1 MQFDWRDAGVE
12 PLLEDILCDP
22 IVGLVA
28 RRDGLSTGDIRLAVF
43 QARNALSQRR
53 SNGMRVTPEE
63 LVKA

>member
-12 PLLEDILCDP
+12 PPLEDILSDP

-28 RRDGLSTGDIRLAVF
+28 RRDGLSTGDIRSAVF

-53 SNGMRVTPEE
+53 SKGMRVTPEE